1 MSVVLAI
8 DAGTTGVRTR
18 AVFDDGQE
26 SFSAYREFTQYF
38 PQPGWVEHDALE
50 IWDAIVATLQDVC
63 SQLTQPV
70 SAIGITNQR
79 ETVLAWDKRTGQ
91 PTAHAIVWQDRRTA
105 ERCEELLPHLD
116 RVRAVTGLVLDPK

>member
-79 ETVLAWDKRTGQ
+79 ETVLA
-91 PTAHAIVWQDRRTA
+91 
-105 ERCEELLPHLD
+105 
-116 RVRAVTGLVLDPK
+116 

>member
-50 IWDAIVATLQDVC
+50 I
-63 SQLTQPV
+63 
-70 SAIGITNQR
+70 
-79 ETVLAWDKRTGQ
+79 
-91 PTAHAIVWQDRRTA
+91 
-105 ERCEELLPHLD
+105 
-116 RVRAVTGLVLDPK
+116 